1 MAVRTARNV
10 RTAGIAAV
18 AAAVVAMTAAG
29 CGSSGSGS
37 GSAKGSGSDST
48 ASAKSGA
55 KSGAQA
61 GANDDGGA
69 KGAVDPATLSQ
80 LPARMAADGTAIV
93 VGDPKAPNT
102 VKVYEDPRCPYCMHF
117 EQGGGS
123 ALAKLVKDG
132 KVKVEYT
139 IASFLDANFGGSSS
153 KKAAN
158 AMRAAVD
165 AGKFPEFHSAVFENQ
180 PEEPADG
187 FTDAF
192 LLKIADT
199 VKGLNTTAFQK
210 AVKDQTHKDWVATS
224 EKAFEASGS
233 QGTPTVL
240 VNGKKV
246 TPEKAVYDATAFA
259 TALKALGIS

>member
-1 MAVRTARNV
+1 MAVRTTRNV
-10 RTAGIAAV
+10 RTAGVAAV
-18 AAAVVAMTAAG
+18 AAAVLAMTAAG

-37 GSAKGSGSDST
+37 GSDS
-48 ASAKSGA
+48 AVSAKVG
-55 KSGAQA
+55 A
-61 GANDDGGA
+61 GADGSA
-69 KGAVDPATLSQ
+69 KAAVDAATLSR
-80 LPARMAADGTAIV
+80 LPAAMAADGTAIV
-93 VGDPKAPNT
+93 VGDAKAPNT
-102 VKVYEDPRCPYCMHF
+102 VTVYEDPRCPYCMHF
-117 EQGGGS
+117 EQGGGA

-139 IASFLDANFGGSSS
+139 IASFLDSNFGGSSS
-153 KKAAN
+153 VKAAN

-165 AGKFPEFHSAVFENQ
+165 EGKFAEFHSAVFANQ

-210 AVKDQTHKDWVATS
+210 AVKDQTHKDWVKKS

-233 QGTPTVL
+233 KGTPTIL

-246 TPEKAVYDATAFA
+246 TPEKAVYDAAAF
-259 TALKALGIS
+259 TKALKALGIS

>member
-18 AAAVVAMTAAG
+18 AAAVLAMTAAG
-29 CGSSGSGS
+29 CGSSSGS
-37 GSAKGSGSDST
+37 GSAKGSGSDS
-48 ASAKSGA
+48 APSAKSGA

-61 GANDDGGA
+61 GAGADGGA
-69 KGAVDPATLSQ
+69 KGAVDAATLSQ

-139 IASFLDANFGGSSS
+139 IASFLDSNFGGSSS
-153 KKAAN
+153 VKAAN

-233 QGTPTVL
+233 KGTPTVL

-246 TPEKAVYDATAFA
+246 TPEKAVYDAAAF
-259 TALKALGIS
+259 TKALKDLGIG